1 LLGLFPGGLTDSD
14 LNQLW
19 SAIEKRRGSEAKDCI
34 LLLEILKQYSLVIE
48 KLEQKNDRSKTKF
61 MLSVPIMNIYAV
73 SLLSSQQ
80 MQLMQEQI
88 VRFFVQILRDL
99 FNDI

>member
-1 LLGLFPGGLTDSD
+1 M
-14 LNQLW
+14 
-19 SAIEKRRGSEAKDCI
+19 
-34 LLLEILKQYSLVIE
+34 EILKQYSLVIE

-73 SLLSSQQ
+73 SLLSAQQ

-88 VRFFVQILRDL
+88 VKFFVQILRDL

>member
-1 LLGLFPGGLTDSD
+1 
-14 LNQLW
+14 
-19 SAIEKRRGSEAKDCI
+19 
-34 LLLEILKQYSLVIE
+34 LEILKQYSLVIE

-73 SLLSSQQ
+73 SLLSAQQ

-88 VRFFVQILRDL
+88 VKFFVQILRDL

>member
-1 LLGLFPGGLTDSD
+1 M
-14 LNQLW
+14 
-19 SAIEKRRGSEAKDCI
+19 
-34 LLLEILKQYSLVIE
+34 IE

-73 SLLSSQQ
+73 SLLSAQQ

-88 VRFFVQILRDL
+88 VKFFVQILRDL